1 MAPPSAA
8 LEHASFDGVG
18 GVKPFTSAASDTDIP
33 QSLLLACL
41 FAFIIYNITVFFDIG
56 LAVLINFGTAVHQT
70 IVDWVAVIRQKGFR
84 AILFAIITSSRNWIK
99 ATYRSNLHAHAFR
112 TGLNRMISKPGQH
125 LGRTILVDT
134 VIVPG
139 AGSLALIR
147 GLPLDVSAPELR
159 RYLESIL
166 FIQYRSQPNA
176 NDTNYRADMSTY
188 GMDGS
193 SSSDTEDAP
202 INTSI
207 PALWNGTC
215 VRAKKGTAETSSA
228 YGINTPNSDASALS
242 ASSIDFSLKNYASG
256 TESLALDDLPPAS
269 SLQRRLSSRRID

>member
-8 LEHASFDGVG
+8 LEHASFDGV

-41 FAFIIYNITVFFDIG
+41 FAFIAYNIAVLFDIG
-56 LAVLINFGTAVHQT
+56 LPALINFGTAVHQT

-84 AILFAIITSSRNWIK
+84 ATLFAITASFRNWITV
-99 ATYRSNLHAHAFR
+99 TYRSNLHAHAFR
-112 TGLNRMISKPGQH
+112 TALEHMISKPSEH

-134 VIVPG
+134 VIIPG

-147 GLPLDVSAPELR
+147 GLPSDVSAPELR
-159 RYLESIL
+159 RYLESTL
-166 FIQYRSQPNA
+166 FIQYKPQQNA
-176 NDTNYRADMSTY
+176 NDTNYRTDLSTY

-215 VRAKKGTAETSSA
+215 VRAQEDTAETSSA
-228 YGINTPNSDASALS
+228 SGINTPNSDASA
-242 ASSIDFSLKNYASG
+242 SSTSSSDFSPENPSSG
-256 TESLALDDLPPAS
+256 IELLALNDLTPAL
-269 SLQRRLSSRRID
+269 SLQRRSSSRRAD